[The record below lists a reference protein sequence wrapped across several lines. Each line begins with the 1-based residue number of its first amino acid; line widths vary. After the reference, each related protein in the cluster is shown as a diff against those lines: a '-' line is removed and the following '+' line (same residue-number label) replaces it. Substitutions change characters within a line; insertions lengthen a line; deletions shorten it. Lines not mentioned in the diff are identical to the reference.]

1 MSIRLFRRAT
11 QVDPATQQR
20 PSLALLTVTRV
31 VPSQMA
37 LSQSWH
43 RHAAQHPRAA
53 TKGGKPQEH
62 QHGHVCLVE
71 VRDDLPNG
79 RGLALTRDV
88 EPNEVVL
95 TLPASLLI
103 NTRTLADKF
112 EPGVLP
118 RPNRPGKLTGIQV
131 LCVYLCRPDLHDAD
145 GQAFVASLPTSFASH
160 PVMWALDEAEFSQLL
175 LASLPDE
182 TAARVANI
190 VTKLEADWR
199 AIAAYCRETTTT
211 APSRPDFIHAWLCI
225 NTRSVYY
232 SLGLPRDDNLTLAP
246 LLDMANHTCQA
257 DRIATVTI
265 LGSSPSSTSL
275 APIKGAGS
283 IELRLPSGGQR
294 GDEVCIAYG
303 AHDDSRLFAEYGFH
317 LGRDEGPLLN
327 PHAAVDVT
335 TALERRLA
343 ALSEREGSWREET
356 LRQTGYWGEWTIDAE
371 GPSWRTEMACR
382 IASAHTDE
390 DRRRFDLVVAGRV
403 SIISRDNEEEARRLL
418 DEVCQEAKISL
429 EVKLRRLPT
438 SVVGEDAQ
446 ASVKLVSTLLKSQV
460 AILSRNCNR

>member
-1 MSIRLFRRAT
+1 
-11 QVDPATQQR
+11 
-20 PSLALLTVTRV
+20 
-31 VPSQMA
+31 MA

-53 TKGGKPQEH
+53 SKGSKAKAQEH
-62 QHGHVCLVE
+62 DHGHVSLVE

-79 RGLALTRDV
+79 RGLALTRNV

-103 NTRTLADKF
+103 NTRTLANKF

-118 RPNRPGKLTGIQV
+118 RPNRPGKLTGIQA
-131 LCVYLCRPDLHDAD
+131 LCVYLCRSQLHDAD

-160 PVMWALDEAEFSQLL
+160 PVTWALDEADLSQRLI
-175 LASLPDE
+175 ASLPDE

-190 VTKLEADWR
+190 VANLEADWR
-199 AIAAYCRETTTT
+199 AIVAYCRDSTTT
-211 APSRPDFIHAWLCI
+211 APFRPDFIHAWLCI

-232 SLGLPRDDNLTLAP
+232 PLGLTREDNLTLAP

-265 LGSSPSSTSL
+265 VGSSPSSSSL

-283 IELRLPSGGQR
+283 IELRLPAGGRR

-317 LGRDEGPLLN
+317 LGREAGSSLN
-327 PHAAVDVT
+327 PHAAADVT
-335 TALERRLA
+335 AVLKRRLTALV
-343 ALSEREGSWREET
+343 EREGSLWREET

-403 SIISRDNEEEARRLL
+403 PTISRDNEEEARLLL
-418 DEVCQEAKISL
+418 DEVCQEAKNYL
-429 EVKLRRLPT
+429 EAKLRRLPA
-438 SVVGEDAQ
+438 SVTGDDAQ
-446 ASVKLVSTLLKSQV
+446 MSVTLVSSLLQSQL
-460 AILSRNCNR
+460 AILSRNCNP